1 MGSASLHSL
10 ANVGNCNRVLGCA
23 GIPSRS
29 GNNLPREGPAI
40 QAERPLFL
48 DEATFADASGSDG
61 LAPLSAI
68 RGASV
73 NRGGPTPEQPFGII
87 PNGASVAFTL
97 IFLREASAPAFA
109 LAHREGWA

>member
-61 LAPLSAI
+61 LAPKADLD
-68 RGASV
+68 RGLAV
-73 NRGGPTPEQPFGII
+73 PPVTAAATCR
-87 PNGASVAFTL
+87 
-97 IFLREASAPAFA
+97 AP
-109 LAHREGWA
+109 